1 MNQFSKIAAMLT
13 VAFGFAAANTAQA
26 SDESHLLSDATETA
40 EHMKSDPAFDAA
52 RHMLRDARAVLIVPA
67 LVKGG
72 FIFGAEGGAG
82 TLLARTKHGWSA
94 PAFYNMGSA
103 SFGLQI
109 GLEKAEIVLLIMSN
123 RALRAIERSKVTL
136 GADAGITVVTLSAGA
151 SGQTAPN
158 LTGDIVA
165 WTSAT
170 GAYGG
175 LTLKG
180 SWVGADDDS
189 NSSFYGRDYS
199 VPQILSGSVHNSA
212 ADPLRHEVASVW

>member
-1 MNQFSKIAAMLT
+1 MKTLSRIAAMLS
-13 VAFGFAAANTAQA
+13 FALVFATATTAQA
-26 SDESHLLSDATETA
+26 SNQGLLADASETA
-40 EHMKSDPAFDAA
+40 AHMKSDPAFDAA
-52 RHMLRDARAVLIVPA
+52 RHMLRDARAVLIVPG

-82 TLLARTKHGWSA
+82 VLLARTHKGWSA

-109 GLEKAEIVLLIMSN
+109 GLEKAEVVLLIMSN
-123 RALRAIERSKVTL
+123 RALRAIERAKVTL
-136 GADAGITVVTLSAGA
+136 GADAGLTVVTLSAGA

-180 SWVGADDDS
+180 SWVGPDDDA
-189 NSSFYGRDYS
+189 NEDFYGRSYT
-199 VPQILSGSVHNSA
+199 VPQILSGSVHKA
-212 ADPLRHEVASVW
+212 TADPHRREVESVW